1 MIRIYK
7 SNSNS
12 TMLEFALMH
21 AQYTLAH
28 SREIS
33 KCINHI
39 VKMNAFGHDVLSV
52 KLKTKTKTKFKSNVR
67 INRASE
73 NTDIEIGTELTV
85 LKMKQ
90 SKICCLER
98 TKSVRVQNLSLPNV
112 CFVLL
117 CKVICEFFCLVES
130 TKQSEIPSYVQN
142 ALTKNSIRCGH
153 TQIEEHGS
161 IEQ

>member
-52 KLKTKTKTKFKSNVR
+52 KLKTKTKTEFKSNVR

-73 NTDIEIGTELTV
+73 NTDIGIGTELTV

-98 TKSVRVQNLSLPNV
+98 TKSAKFIASKRLFCSPLQSHMW
-112 CFVLL
+112 
-117 CKVICEFFCLVES
+117 IFFCLVES

-142 ALTKNSIRCGH
+142 ALTMNSIRCGH
-153 TQIEEHGS
+153 MQFEEHGS